1 MRGAVLLLG
10 LSIVVCVVAVVV
22 DLDYNVNEEDL
33 NVRVNYRRLKHNRL
47 DAEFDRSITQ
57 SPLVPADSEVE
68 KLKAKFVEDV
78 NRMEEYAKEVQA
90 QVRKVPGNPSA
101 GVMRPGANKFV
112 NEFLCHQYICEFV
125 ITDIKEIV
133 YAITQSFT
141 AYRNQYKLTATQLQK
156 VQEDKK
162 KELPNDNGGNATLT
176 CPSVELQTWKC
187 GPESNRYLVFGAWAY
202 ANEADTC
209 RLCPVQNCCS
219 RHDDCWDAVQKG
231 VPGKTYEK
239 CDDEFSNCVTSGYS
253 EDLAC
258 QKWFI
263 EFPSLV
269 LRFGKYFHSFG

>member
-1 MRGAVLLLG
+1 MRGALLLVV

-47 DAEFDRSITQ
+47 GAEFGRSTTQ

-68 KLKAKFVEDV
+68 ELKAKFVEDV
-78 NRMEEYAKEVQA
+78 NLMEEYAKELQA
-90 QVRKVPGNPSA
+90 QATNLTENPSA
-101 GVMRPGANKFV
+101 GMMRPLFGWVHQLF
-112 NEFLCHQYICEFV
+112 CHQYICEFV
-125 ITDIKEIV
+125 RTDIKKIV
-133 YAITQSFT
+133 SDITESFFD
-141 AYRNQYKLTATQLQK
+141 YRNQYRLSATQLQK
-156 VQEDKK
+156 VQEDKE
-162 KELPNDNGGNATLT
+162 KELPHDNDGKATLM
-176 CPSVELQTWKC
+176 CPSVGLQTWKC
-187 GPESNRYLVFGAWAY
+187 GPQSNRYLVFAAWAY

-258 QKWFI
+258 QKWFFK
-263 EFPSLV
+263 FPRLV
-269 LRFGKYFHSFG
+269 LSFGHYLRSLG